1 MIEGTD
7 YQQQTSTVNA
17 IDDVILWAERR
28 VVCYNQTIYE
38 DLRLEQDEFL
48 GLSLGV
54 LNNSLTTVP
63 TVAKLMFDKISILIL
78 DNDSE
83 RIIPQQPGNFTFMYL
98 LFAVLYTDA
107 VVGLERTSYTVS
119 GPVGSLEICAEVTS
133 PQITCSIEFSFTV
146 GLSVENSA
154 AGMSVIQL
162 NLRLE
167 YTVLQVLII
176 LRVFNDANFANL
188 ESFAKFIQ
196 RKFEP
201 LCCNTHGQ
209 HEFVKFI

>member
-17 IDDVILWAERR
+17 IDDVILWEERR

-63 TVAKLMFDKISILIL
+63 TVAKPMFDQISILIL

-83 RIIPQQPGNFTFMYL
+83 RIISQQPRKFTFVYL
-98 LFAVLYTDA
+98 LFAVLHTDA

-119 GPVGSLEICAEVTS
+119 GPVGSLEICAQVTS
-133 PQITCSIEFSFTV
+133 PQITCPIEFPFTV

-154 AGMSVIQL
+154 AGMS
-162 NLRLE
+162 
-167 YTVLQVLII
+167 LILYVALDYKYKKHSCI
-176 LRVFNDANFANL
+176 HSTF
-188 ESFAKFIQ
+188 
-196 RKFEP
+196 
-201 LCCNTHGQ
+201 
-209 HEFVKFI
+209 

>member
-17 IDDVILWAERR
+17 IDDVILWEERR

-63 TVAKLMFDKISILIL
+63 TVAKPMFDKISILIL

-83 RIIPQQPGNFTFMYL
+83 RIISQQPRKFTFVYL
-98 LFAVLYTDA
+98 LFAVLHTDA

-119 GPVGSLEICAEVTS
+119 GPVGSLEICAQVTS
-133 PQITCSIEFSFTV
+133 PQITCPIEFPFTV
-146 GLSVENSA
+146 GLSVENSF
-154 AGMSVIQL
+154 AGMSLMLYV
-162 NLRLE
+162 
-167 YTVLQVLII
+167 VLDYKYKQYSCIHST
-176 LRVFNDANFANL
+176 F
-188 ESFAKFIQ
+188 
-196 RKFEP
+196 
-201 LCCNTHGQ
+201 
-209 HEFVKFI
+209 